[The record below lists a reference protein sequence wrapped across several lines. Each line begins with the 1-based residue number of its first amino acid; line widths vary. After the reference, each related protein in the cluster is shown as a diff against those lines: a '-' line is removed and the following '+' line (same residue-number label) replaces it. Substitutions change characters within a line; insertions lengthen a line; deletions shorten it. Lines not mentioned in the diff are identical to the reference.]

1 MATITAQ
8 AAFDH
13 SVRGTEVVEANFN
26 RTGWTQSIQ
35 MENTMMAH
43 LVSRA
48 SDSINVISTKD
59 FPVNPLRTT
68 PQYGITDGDLRATQY
83 ERYSWS
89 VENYYHLSGLD
100 ITDKIDRPFD
110 VHARLKMRL
119 REGVRR
125 LIAKTAIKGMI
136 NPYKTIAGASTD
148 SNTREPIPTIAP
160 TVRKRHN
167 VWYDQEATGQA
178 TLSAVANLTNAYHYI
193 NFYINLRKQFRKRE
207 VNTPLC
213 VLATPY
219 LMNQL
224 EKNTGEANKPWGI
237 LSNQVIAPF
246 ERNKY
251 NNMGG
256 LDSFMWMGFRH
267 VCTFQSHLPDPN
279 MFHDRDNSAN
289 KPYVFKDKF
298 TKYDEDIQAPMRDLS
313 SDSVFALTPFT
324 VMTEDNTAA
333 IVNAKSYVYRIN
345 GPSDGDNITTALTGN
360 FVDVKTQAQYLT
372 YVWSPQHLNFVYVPS
387 MYLSGMEDRVI
398 RLLGATLYLERYSFG
413 AYILDA
419 DYYMIAAL
427 KVKKA

>member
-59 FPVNPLRTT
+59 FPVNPKRTN
-68 PQYGITDGDLRATQY
+68 PQYGITDGDLSATQY

-100 ITDKIDRPFD
+100 ITDRIDRPFD

-125 LIAKTAIKGMI
+125 LIAKTAIKGLV
-136 NPYKTIAGASTD
+136 NPIKQIADGTVD
-148 SNTREPIPTIAP
+148 TNTKNVTPDITP

-167 VWYDQEATGQA
+167 VWFDQGKSTTVTALNNITTAYDPLETYRRIRQ
-178 TLSAVANLTNAYHYI
+178 
-193 NFYINLRKQFRKRE
+193 QFRKRE

-213 VLATPY
+213 ILATPY
-219 LMNQL
+219 LMNEL
-224 EKNTGEANKPWGI
+224 EKFKGATNQPWGI

-267 VCTFQSHLPDPN
+267 VCTYQSHLPDPN
-279 MFHDRDNSAN
+279 MFHDQDNTAN
-289 KPYVFKDKF
+289 KPYVFNAKF
-298 TKYDEDIQAPMRDLS
+298 TTYTQDIQAPMRDL
-313 SDSVFALTPFT
+313 DSASVTAYVPTT
-324 VMTEDNTAA
+324 TMSEDNTAA
-333 IVNAKSYVYRIN
+333 VVNAKAYTYKVN
-345 GPSDGDNITTALTGN
+345 GPGDGDNVTVAMTGTHT
-360 FVDVKTQAQYLT
+360 DVKTQAQYIT
-372 YVWSPQHLNFVYVPS
+372 YVWSPQHLNFVYIPS

-413 AYILDA
+413 AYILDP
-419 DYYMIAAL
+419 DFYMIVAL
-427 KVKKA
+427 AVKKA